1 MDPLERYNQEEQALL
16 DLILCLQKMPTELRL
31 LSDDDIAR
39 VREALKRCQ
48 DLNAEIEARGSG
60 DPGLPQSGE

>member
-1 MDPLERYNQEEQALL
+1 MDPLQRYDQEEQALL

-39 VREALKRCQ
+39 VREALKRCK
-48 DLNAEIEARGSG
+48 DLAAEIEAKESG
-60 DPGLPQSGE
+60 DPVLPQSGE